1 MFNADAAYLTK
12 GDRIVYNGETWRVA
26 HVRILPSYVV
36 SLKIQRGNEIIYGV
50 SADMIERVVDVSN
63 TRLE

>member
-1 MFNADAAYLTK
+1 MTNADAAYIQR
-12 GDRIVYNGETWRVA
+12 GDRVLYNGEIWKIV

-50 SADMIERVVDVSN
+50 SADMIERVVDINN